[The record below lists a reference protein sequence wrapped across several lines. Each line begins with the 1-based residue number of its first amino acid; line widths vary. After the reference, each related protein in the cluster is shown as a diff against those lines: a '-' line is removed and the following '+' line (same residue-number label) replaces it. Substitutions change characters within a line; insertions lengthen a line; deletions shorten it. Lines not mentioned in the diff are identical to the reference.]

1 MTNDRLA
8 HLKKPY
14 RMEDMSKKIRDI
26 IDKPYNRKAED
37 GLPGSS
43 CKQVSKEVE

>member
-1 MTNDRLA
+1 
-8 HLKKPY
+8 
-14 RMEDMSKKIRDI
+14 METHGRFAIVIVDL
-26 IDKPYNRKAED
+26 IDNPYNRKAED